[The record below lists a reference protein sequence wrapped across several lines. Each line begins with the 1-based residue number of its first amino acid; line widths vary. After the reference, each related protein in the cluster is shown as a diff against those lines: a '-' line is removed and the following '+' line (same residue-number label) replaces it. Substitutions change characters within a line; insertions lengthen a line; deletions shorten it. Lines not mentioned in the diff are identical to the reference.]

1 MAFVGTGLAG
11 WQAQARGTTVQGL
24 VDEALKA
31 IGHRGARVVGCSRTD
46 AGVHARLF
54 TAHVDASMDRPLEA
68 VLKGLNANLPPQV
81 RIYRVHRVP
90 GDFHARHSCS
100 GKSYRYHLF
109 TAGVVPPHL
118 APYVWAWQG
127 PLDGAA
133 MERAAR
139 AFVGEHDFSALTT
152 REGRERNTRRSVT
165 QCGWERRGS
174 LLVLHVA
181 GPSFLH
187 RMVRCMGGAM
197 VAAGTGRLVVEE
209 IQRALAGDLSG
220 PQIPALPAQGLA
232 LWEVRFEGAPAPTE
246 TAGTLPD
253 TPLFPLE
260 A

>member
-1 MAFVGTGLAG
+1 MAFVGTDLAG

-81 RIYRVHRVP
+81 RVYRVHRVP
-90 GDFHARHSCS
+90 GAFHARFSCS

-109 TAGVVPPHL
+109 TAGVAPPHL
-118 APYVWAWQG
+118 APYVWVWQG

-133 MERAAR
+133 MERAAQ
-139 AFVGEHDFSALTT
+139 AFVGEHDFAALTT

-174 LLVLHVA
+174 LLILHVT

-197 VAAGTGRLVVEE
+197 VAAGTGRLGLAQIE
-209 IQRALAGDLSG
+209 RALAGDLSG

-232 LWEVRFEGAPAPTE
+232 LWEARFEGAPAPTE
-246 TAGTLPD
+246 TAGVLPD